1 MNIHTVQ
8 AAQALAVDQQ
18 REFAVNFI
26 DRKSGDMRLSIR
38 VRQTP
43 LQLTPNT
50 GVEQRNQAKLQGIY
64 LGQRRECSSQRAW
77 CEDFSAIHLLILC
90 HDCS

>member
-26 DRKSGDMRLSIR
+26 DRRSGDMRLSIR

-50 GVEQRNQAKLQGIY
+50 GVERQNQAEVA
-64 LGQRRECSSQRAW
+64 R
-77 CEDFSAIHLLILC
+77 HLSGSEMRTLIPEGLL
-90 HDCS
+90 